1 MRQIKFHSPETVLI
15 ENGCSKSIGEYS
27 KKLGVTKAL
36 IITDE
41 TLQKVGLV
49 DKIIFNLESAGI
61 GAVVYNQTQPEPP
74 LENVEESLELYA
86 QHDCDGV
93 IGLGGGSPI
102 DVAKAV
108 AMLVTNK
115 GEYADYIGIDN
126 VPTKCAPLIV
136 LPTTAGTGSEVS
148 QFSIIILDG
157 SKAGVVDANILPDIA
172 LVDPELTYSVPKRMT
187 AATGLD
193 ALCHHLESYLSTN
206 ATVLSDAICLEGIE
220 TVSTYLRKAVGD
232 GQNAMAR
239 YKMSYASTLGGY
251 VMNLTEGAA
260 ANHALA
266 FALGAKFKVGH
277 GLSNAVMLPYVFSRI
292 GLAELEKV
300 EKIGHAMGL
309 ALEGLNDRDILLVVT
324 GALRQLVKDVDCLL
338 PISELGVTEADIQ
351 GLVEETFTQTRVLN
365 HSTYKL
371 TEQEVMEI
379 FKEAL

>member
-1 MRQIKFHSPETVLI
+1 MRPIKFHSPKTVI
-15 ENGCSKSIGEYS
+15 VENGCSENIGAYL
-27 KKLGVTKAL
+27 KKEAISKAL
-36 IITDE
+36 IITDA
-41 TLQKVGLV
+41 TLQRTGLV
-49 DKIIFNLESAGI
+49 DKIVGYLGEAGI
-61 GAVVYNQTQPEPP
+61 EAVVYNETQPEPP
-74 LENVEESLELYA
+74 LENVEKSLNLYRTER
-86 QHDCDGV
+86 CDGV

-108 AMLVTNK
+108 AMLATNE
-115 GEYADYIGIDN
+115 GEYGDYIGIDN
-126 VPTKCAPLIV
+126 VPLKCAPLVV

-148 QFSIIILDG
+148 QFSIIILNG

-172 LVDPELTYSVPKRMT
+172 LVDPTLTYSVPKSVT

-206 ATVLSDAICLEGIE
+206 ASDLSNAFCLEGIR
-220 TVSTYLRKAVGD
+220 TISSYLRKAVAD
-232 GQNAMAR
+232 GQNEVAR

-277 GLSNAVMLPYVFSRI
+277 GLSNAVMLPYVFPKI

-300 EKIGHAMGL
+300 KNIGIAMGL
-309 ALEGLNDRDILLVVT
+309 PLEGKEDRAILLTVT
-324 GALRQLVKDVDCLL
+324 EALRQLVEDVGCLI
-338 PISELGVTEADIQ
+338 PISEFGVTEAAIED
-351 GLVEETFTQTRVLN
+351 LVEETFTQTRVLN

-371 TEQEVMEI
+371 SKQEVTEI
-379 FKEAL
+379 FTKAL

>member
-1 MRQIKFHSPETVLI
+1 MRQIKFHSPETVI
-15 ENGCSKSIGEYS
+15 VENGCSENVGEYL
-27 KKLGVTKAL
+27 KKLAVTKAL
-36 IITDE
+36 IITDA

-49 DKIIFNLESAGI
+49 DKIIAYLGNAGI
-61 GAVVYNQTQPEPP
+61 GAVVYDETQPEPP
-74 LENVEESLELYA
+74 LENVEESLKLYNT
-86 QHDCDGV
+86 HGCDGV

-115 GEYADYIGIDN
+115 GEYANYIGIGN
-126 VPTKCAPLIV
+126 VPTKCAPLVV

-148 QFSIIILDG
+148 QFSIIILNG
-157 SKAGVVDANILPDIA
+157 SKAGVVDANILPDVA
-172 LVDPELTYSVPKRMT
+172 LVDPELTYSVPKSVT

-193 ALCHHLESYLSTN
+193 TLCHHIESYLSTN
-206 ATVLSDAICLEGIE
+206 ASALSDAICLEGIQN
-220 TVSTYLRKAVGD
+220 VSMYLRKAVAD
-232 GQNAMAR
+232 GNNKIAR

-266 FALGAKFKVGH
+266 FALGAKFNVGH
-277 GLSNAVMLPYVFSRI
+277 GLSNAVMLPYVFPKI

-300 EKIGHAMGL
+300 REIGQAMGL
-309 ALEGLNDRDILLVVT
+309 TLEDKEDREVLLTVT
-324 GALRQLVKDVDCLL
+324 EALRQLVEDVNCLI
-338 PISELGVTEADIQ
+338 PISKFGVTEQDIQ

-371 TEQEVMEI
+371 TEQEVAEI
-379 FKEAL
+379 FRKAL